1 MEKFKNW
8 DVTRIII
15 GSVAGVVI
23 SLAIGLVLFWMTFGT
38 VPLYDAGVYSA
49 GYTEFSFI
57 IGVLIS
63 SALFGTKQN
72 NTISA
77 GILGFIIGLLTS
89 LLEGPVLK
97 LFWDP
102 MTVQFI
108 MGYWGNP
115 TVILIF
121 VGVMVSV
128 GVNLFFFFT
137 KKFPSIIPK

>member
-1 MEKFKNW
+1 MEKFKNL
-8 DVTRIII
+8 DVTRIIV

-23 SLAIGLVLFWMTFGT
+23 SLVIGLVLFWLTFGT
-38 VPLYDAGVYSA
+38 VTAHDAGVFSA

-57 IGVLIS
+57 IGVIIA
-63 SALFGTKQN
+63 SAFFGSKQN
-72 NTISA
+72 DILSA

-97 LFWDP
+97 LLWDP

-115 TVILIF
+115 IVILIF
-121 VGVMVSV
+121 AGVMVSV
-128 GVNLFFFFT
+128 GVNLFFSR
-137 KKFPSIIPK
+137 KN

>member
-1 MEKFKNW
+1 MEKFKNL

-23 SLAIGLVLFWMTFGT
+23 SLVMGLVLFWLTFGT
-38 VPLYDAGVYSA
+38 VKAHDAGIFSA

-57 IGVLIS
+57 IGVLIA
-63 SALFGTKQN
+63 SAFFGSKQN
-72 NTISA
+72 DTISA

-89 LLEGPVLK
+89 LLEGFVLK
-97 LFWDP
+97 LFWDS
-102 MTVQFI
+102 MSVQFI

-128 GVNLFFFFT
+128 GVNLLISR
-137 KKFPSIIPK
+137 KN